1 MKNIQNW
8 KKFNESHNQEI
19 INEGLIGDLI
29 KLPFKIIGFLL
40 KPLVPLL
47 LKVIGKSISIENK
60 WKITKAILDNVA
72 KLALDVEEAK
82 KKLAKESSDL
92 TPNERR
98 ELEKKVDK
106 FKKEYPNG
114 FKFSEVKK
122 KLVESLEK
130 NFAKATDEKKKE
142 DLEWLLKKISE
153 YKISNYTTKG
163 SSYKLEILDDLIV
176 ESVNE
181 SDEELSPAEK
191 TAISNFPHKAKEDAE
206 KREKRIRRSQ
216 KEDPDGMYPRDD
228 KRYDDS
234 DSKGGWQDGMGKPSW
249 LGEGVAEK
257 SVRTKDKHTEVKAD
271 KKDSFRKKL
280 KDIIESNKDCKT
292 KQVGDD
298 LEIHCCDEHIAQ
310 VMFRSDYVGVKK
322 VGNKFPKEF
331 GYEELGKIKA
341 EISSIIKSCK

>member
-8 KKFNESHNQEI
+8 EKFNESYNQEV
-19 INEGLIGDLI
+19 INEGLLGDII
-29 KLPFKIIGFLL
+29 KLPFKIVGFLL

-47 LKVIGKSISIENK
+47 LKVIGKTISIENK
-60 WKITKAILDNVA
+60 WKVVRAILDNVV
-72 KLALDVEEAK
+72 KLAFDIEEAK
-82 KKLAKESSDL
+82 KKLAKEGTDL

-98 ELEKKVDK
+98 ELEKKVEK

-122 KLVESLEK
+122 KLVESVEK
-130 NFAKATDEKKKE
+130 NFAKATDDKKKE

-153 YKISNYTTKG
+153 YKISKPSGRYN
-163 SSYKLEILDDLIV
+163 LEQLDDLIV
-176 ESVNE
+176 ESLN
-181 SDEELSPAEK
+181 
-191 TAISNFPHKAKEDAE
+191 
-206 KREKRIRRSQ
+206 
-216 KEDPDGMYPRDD
+216 
-228 KRYDDS
+228 
-234 DSKGGWQDGMGKPSW
+234 
-249 LGEGVAEK
+249 EGVAEK
-257 SVRTKDKHTEVKAD
+257 SVRTKDKKTEVKAD
-271 KKDSFRKKL
+271 KKDSFRKKI
-280 KDIIESNKDCKT
+280 KDVIESNKDCKT

-310 VMFRSDYVGVKK
+310 VMLRDDYVGVKK

>member
-8 KKFNESHNQEI
+8 EKFNESYNQEM
-19 INEGLIGDLI
+19 INEGLIADLI

-72 KLALDVEEAK
+72 KLALDVEESK
-82 KKLAKESSDL
+82 KKLAKEGSDL

-98 ELEKKVDK
+98 ELEKKVEK
-106 FKKEYPNG
+106 FKKSYPNG

-122 KLVESLEK
+122 KLVESVEE

-163 SSYKLEILDDLIV
+163 SSYKLEILDDLVV
-176 ESVNE
+176 ESLN
-181 SDEELSPAEK
+181 
-191 TAISNFPHKAKEDAE
+191 
-206 KREKRIRRSQ
+206 
-216 KEDPDGMYPRDD
+216 
-228 KRYDDS
+228 
-234 DSKGGWQDGMGKPSW
+234 
-249 LGEGVAEK
+249 EGVAEK
-257 SVRTKDKHTEVKAD
+257 SVRTKDKHTEAKAD
-271 KKDSFRKKL
+271 KKDSFRKKI

-292 KQVGDD
+292 KQVGED
-298 LEIHCCDEHIAQ
+298 LEVHCSDEHIAQ

-341 EISSIIKSCK
+341 EVSSIIKSCK

>member
-8 KKFNESHNQEI
+8 KKFNESYNQEM

-29 KLPFKIIGFLL
+29 KLPFKIVGFLL

-60 WKITKAILDNVA
+60 WKITKAVLDGVV

-82 KKLAKESSDL
+82 KKLDKENSDL

-98 ELEKKVDK
+98 ELEKKVEK
-106 FKKEYPNG
+106 FKKQYPNG
-114 FKFSEVKK
+114 FKFSDVKSK
-122 KLVESLEK
+122 VVKSIEES
-130 NFAKATDEKKKE
+130 FAKATDDKKKE
-142 DLEWLLKKISE
+142 DLEWLLKKISD
-153 YKISNYTTKG
+153 YKVSKG
-163 SSYKLEILDDLIV
+163 GYILQTLDDLVV
-176 ESVNE
+176 ESLNE
-181 SDEELSPAEK
+181 SDEELSSAEK

-228 KRYDDS
+228 ERYDDS
-234 DSKGGWQDGMGKPSW
+234 GSEGGWQDGMGKPSW
-249 LGEGVAEK
+249 LGEGVTEK
-257 SVRTKDKHTEVKAD
+257 SVKTKDKHTEVKAD
-271 KKDSFRKKL
+271 KKDSFRKKV
-280 KDIIESNKDCKT
+280 KDLVSSQKDCKV
-292 KQVGDD
+292 KQTGDD
-298 LEIHCCDEHIAQ
+298 FEIHCSDEHIAQ

-331 GYEELGKIKA
+331 GYEELGKIK
-341 EISSIIKSCK
+341 SIINSCK

>member
-8 KKFNESHNQEI
+8 EKFNESYNQEM
-19 INEGLIGDLI
+19 INEGLIGDIL
-29 KLPFKIIGFLL
+29 KLPFKIVGFLL

-47 LKVIGKSISIENK
+47 LKVIGKTISIENK
-60 WKITKAILDNVA
+60 WRVVKAVLDNVV
-72 KLALDVEEAK
+72 KLALDIEEVK
-82 KKLAKESSDL
+82 KKLAKDNSDL

-98 ELEKKVDK
+98 ELEKKVEK

-114 FKFSEVKK
+114 FKFSEVKN
-122 KLVESLEK
+122 KLIESVEKS
-130 NFAKATDEKKKE
+130 FAKATDEKKKE
-142 DLEWLLKKISE
+142 DLEWLLKKISD
-153 YKISNYTTKG
+153 YKISKSIG
-163 SSYKLEILDDLIV
+163 KYKLDELDDLIV
-176 ESVNE
+176 ESLNE
-181 SDEELSPAEK
+181 SDEELSSAEK

-228 KRYDDS
+228 ERYDDS

-257 SVRTKDKHTEVKAD
+257 SVRTKNKHTEVKAD
-271 KKDSFRKKL
+271 KKDSFRKKI
-280 KDIIESNKDCKT
+280 KDIIESHKDCKT

-298 LEIHCCDEHIAQ
+298 LEIHCCDEHIGQ

-341 EISSIIKSCK
+341 EISSIIKSYK

>member
-8 KKFNESHNQEI
+8 EKFNESYNQEM

-82 KKLAKESSDL
+82 KKLAKEGSDL

-98 ELEKKVDK
+98 ELEKKVEK
-106 FKKEYPNG
+106 FKKSYPNG

-122 KLVESLEK
+122 KVIESVEE

-163 SSYKLEILDDLIV
+163 SSYKLEILDDLVV
-176 ESVNE
+176 ESLN
-181 SDEELSPAEK
+181 
-191 TAISNFPHKAKEDAE
+191 
-206 KREKRIRRSQ
+206 
-216 KEDPDGMYPRDD
+216 
-228 KRYDDS
+228 
-234 DSKGGWQDGMGKPSW
+234 
-249 LGEGVAEK
+249 EGVAEK

-271 KKDSFRKKL
+271 KKDSFRKKI
-280 KDIIESNKDCKT
+280 KDIIESDKDCKT

-298 LEIHCCDEHIAQ
+298 LEVHCSDEHIAQ
-310 VMFRSDYVGVKK
+310 VMFRADYVGVKK